1 MENSTIKKLIKRGHR
16 LLNSLEILTFDV
28 ESSNNLN
35 IKINDWVE
43 ESLKQLSSIGK
54 DVDEITLLETK
65 NPMAWDIFY
74 FDKIKN
80 KTTRKQSIR
89 KLKEYIIL
97 VLEMLITNKLETEK
111 EGVICFNEEEIY
123 ITIKRKRVLFKLSGK
138 RKNLLIKLLRSSVPI
153 SGPILGEKNKQ
164 TLSLIS
170 SEIEKINERFNKKYS
185 FNQDLIINNG
195 GYEIDRTIYK
205 TKEIF

>member
-1 MENSTIKKLIKRGHR
+1 MENSAIKNLIKRGHK
-16 LLNSLEILTFDV
+16 LLNSLEVLTFDL

-35 IKINDWVE
+35 ININDWVE

-54 DVDEITLLETK
+54 DVDEIKLLETK

-89 KLKEYIIL
+89 KLKGYIIL
-97 VLEMLITNKLETEK
+97 VLETLITNKLEMEK

-123 ITIKRKRVLFKLSGK
+123 ITIRRKRVLFKISGK
-138 RKNLLIKLLRSSVPI
+138 RKNLLIKLLRSNVPI
-153 SGPILGEKNKQ
+153 SGPMLGEKNKQ
-164 TLSLIS
+164 PLSLIS
-170 SEIEKINERFNKKYS
+170 GEVEKINERFNKKYS
-185 FNQDLIINNG
+185 FNHDLIINNG